1 MKRRR
6 AGLAVLPQPHGAARV
21 GCDCRWMSEPWLSQC
36 SRSASAGFRR
46 PAPAR
51 AVSWRRQI
59 RDMSANGLPA
69 RRRPRAPPNPEYASE
84 RPARRFAQPAAPAQ
98 RDDDLA
104 FCVAETNRY
113 RERHGKAPLRRSA
126 ELEAYAATGARYD
139 TAARTPHKHFDDTRG
154 GNLAFAANECLSF
167 HGWTLQ
173 FGGSVRGTIIK
184 CLRTFYDEGPG
195 GGHQQNMMGEYRT
208 VGCGVHVAGGGV
220 SIVQDF
226 GR

>member
-1 MKRRR
+1 MRLPMDVR
-6 AGLAVLPQPHGAARV
+6 ALVLPVLAVGV
-21 GCDCRWMSEPWLSQC
+21 GWLSTAC
-36 SRSASAGFRR
+36 AGPRR
-46 PAPAR
+46 LLAAPDPGY
-51 AVSWRRQI
+51 V
-59 RDMSANGLPA
+59 
-69 RRRPRAPPNPEYASE
+69 SE
-84 RPARRFAQPAAPAQ
+84 RPVRRIAQPAAPAQ

-154 GNLAFAANECLSF
+154 GNLAYAENECLSF

-173 FGGSVRGTIIK
+173 FGGGSVRGTIIK
-184 CLRTFYDEGPG
+184 CLRTFYDEGPA
-195 GGHQQNMMGEYRT
+195 GGHYQNMMSDEYRT
-208 VGCGVHVAGGGV
+208 LGCAVHVAGGGV
-220 SIVQDF
+220 TIVQNF